1 MLINVENLDKIIRG
15 RKLLKDVSFT
25 IMEGEK
31 VGFIGPNGEGKS
43 TLLKIITGSD
53 NYYTG
58 SVKIKNS
65 ISYSYLTQEI
75 SLDRTKTVE
84 EELED
89 VEDINVDKRKE
100 LERYSKH
107 LQEKDPS
114 DEEYS
119 RIAKRYSEL
128 MNEIH
133 EEKTGSSKG
142 IAKDILIEDFHFDKE
157 MLDRKIGTLSGGEK
171 RKVELANFFSK
182 YKDVDLFIM
191 DEPTNHLDLEA
202 KIYFEKYINN
212 FTGTCFMVEHDR
224 ELLDNTIKKILE
236 LDNGK
241 IEVFHGNYS
250 DYKEKKE
257 TRTIN
262 QKMELDRLEK
272 KVKSEKNAIK
282 NLEMKAS
289 GGGDYIKKDR
299 LKRLEMLKNKK
310 DRLHDELKANGV
322 NINLNLKKTPDEY
335 TLLEIKE
342 LTKSYDQVVFENISF
357 DMKPGKKI
365 ALVGPNGSGKSTL
378 LEIIFGNK
386 SPDSGSVDVGKKT
399 KIGYHA
405 QEFIPAKEDYV
416 VLDDIWEKTYGGHRP
431 IIQNTDHLSKDK
443 EEKLR
448 NYLGSFGFT
457 GNDVFKDVNDLSG
470 GEKTL
475 LSVAEMMYDGCNL
488 ILLDE
493 PTNNLDIEKRK
504 KLEESIKNYEGG
516 VLLASHDRRFIK
528 NALDEAWS
536 IKKNEIESHV
546 LD

>member
-1 MLINVENLDKIIRG
+1 MLINVESLDKTIRG

-25 IMEGEK
+25 IMEGEG

-43 TLLKIITGSD
+43 TLLDIITGKDS
-53 NYYTG
+53 YYTG
-58 SVKIKNS
+58 SVKIKNG
-65 ISYSYLTQEI
+65 ISYSYLTQDI
-75 SLDRTKTVE
+75 SLRNKKTVE

-89 VEDINVDKRKE
+89 VEDPNIDKVKE
-100 LERYSKH
+100 LERYSK
-107 LQEKDPS
+107 LL
-114 DEEYS
+114 EEDS
-119 RIAKRYSEL
+119 TEDQSLEVAKKYSEL

-142 IAKDILIEDFHFDKE
+142 IAKNILIEDFDFDE
-157 MLDRKIGTLSGGEK
+157 GMLDRKIGTLSGGEK

-202 KIYFEKYINN
+202 KKYFEKYINDFN
-212 FTGTCFMVEHDR
+212 GSYFMVEHDR
-224 ELLDNTIKKILE
+224 ELLDNTVEKILE
-236 LDNGK
+236 LDDGE
-241 IEVFHGNYS
+241 IEVYHGNYS
-250 DYKEKKE
+250 DYEKKKK
-257 TRTIN
+257 TRTVN
-262 QKMELDRLEK
+262 KQMKLDRLEK
-272 KVKSEKNAIK
+272 KVKSEKEAIK
-282 NLEMKAS
+282 NLELKAS

-299 LKRLEMLKNKK
+299 VRRLKGLKNKR
-310 DRLHDELKANGV
+310 DRLQNELRADEV
-322 NINLNLKKTPDEY
+322 DINLNLKKTPEEY
-335 TLLEIKE
+335 TLLEVKK
-342 LTKSYDQVVFENISF
+342 LTKSYDEFVFENITF

-378 LEIIFGNK
+378 LEIIFGNN
-386 SPDSGSVDVGKKT
+386 SPDSGNVEVGKKT

-405 QEFIPAKEDYV
+405 QEFTPASEDYV
-416 VLDDIWEKTYGGHRP
+416 VLDDIWDKTYGEHRP
-431 IIQNTDHLSKDK
+431 ITHTTHHLSKEK

-448 NYLGSFGFT
+448 NYLGGFGFT
-457 GNDVFKDVNDLSG
+457 GDDVFKEVCELSG

-475 LSVAEMMYDGCNL
+475 LSVAEMMYGGCNL

-504 KLEESIKNYEGG
+504 KLEESIKDYEGG

-536 IKKNEIESHV
+536 IKRSEIESYV